1 MRRLRFQPI
10 AGRAEEIIDAILQ
23 TEEVA
28 SCGKALY
35 AVHLVCEEWVVNV
48 VSYAYPSDVEGYLVV
63 EIERTDVGLTIR
75 FRDGGVAFNP
85 LEKEMPDVSL
95 PLEDRPIG
103 GLGIFLTLQMMD
115 EVSYER
121 IQDENVLTIK
131 KRINA
136 DEK

>member
-1 MRRLRFQPI
+1 MRMRRLRFQPI
-10 AGRAEEIIDAILQ
+10 AGRTEEIIDAILQ

-35 AVHLVCEEWVVNV
+35 AVHLVCEELVVNV
-48 VSYAYPSDVEGYLVV
+48 VSYAYPPGAEGYLVV
-63 EIERTDVGLTIR
+63 EIERTDTCLTIR

-95 PLEDRPIG
+95 PLEERPIG

-115 EVSYER
+115 DVSYER
-121 IQDENVLTIK
+121 VQDENVLTIK
-131 KRINA
+131 KEIH
-136 DEK
+136 E